1 MMKRKKALLI
11 PFAGVIAAVVFVG
24 MHYQEEQ
31 ASIVT
36 SSEQVTQTSTS
47 SSEETLSP
55 RTTTTVK
62 MVKVYVDPALY
73 DTDVESAADYVSV
86 HETTA
91 SDSTVLTKL
100 HRGEWATW
108 LATEGDYVKVRADS
122 GKEGYIPKD
131 NAQIQE
137 VSQTSAPRTLSELH
151 IVLDA
156 GHGGIDS
163 GATSP
168 DESVYEKDLTLKTV
182 KAVGKLLTENG
193 VQVTYTRDSD
203 EMLDLSEIVELSEA
217 AQPDV
222 FLSFHYD
229 NFDTDNGWQGFT
241 TYHYYQEG
249 EALADLVSQDLGAK
263 IGLSNN
269 GVRTGNYYVIREN
282 NQPVSLLLELGY
294 LNSDTDLPQITQEDF
309 PDKVAQGIL
318 TALTNYVAQNN
329 A

>member
-1 MMKRKKALLI
+1 MKRKRALLI

-24 MHYQEEQ
+24 IHFQEEQ
-31 ASIVT
+31 ASLLT
-36 SSEQVTQTSTS
+36 SSEQVTNTTSASTS
-47 SSEETLSP
+47 EEILST
-55 RTTTTVK
+55 RKTTTAK
-62 MVKVYVDPALY
+62 KVKVYVDPALY
-73 DTDVESAADYVSV
+73 DTAVESAADYVDV
-86 HETTA
+86 RETTS

-122 GKEGYIPKD
+122 GKEGYIPKE
-131 NAQIQE
+131 NAQIKE
-137 VSQTSAPRTLSELH
+137 VTQTEAPRTLSELQ

-163 GATSP
+163 GAVSP

-182 KAVGKLLTENG
+182 KAVGKLLAANG

-203 EMLDLSEIVELSEA
+203 KMLELSDIVELSEA

-241 TYHYYQEG
+241 TYRYYQEG
-249 EALADLVSQDLGAK
+249 EALADLVSEDLGAE

-294 LNSDTDLPQITQEDF
+294 LNSDTDLPQITQADF

-318 TALTNYVAQNN
+318 TALTNYVAQNK